1 MLDFN
6 KPVQTRDGR
15 PAKIVST
22 NLAGL
27 YPIGLIV
34 TNKDGTES
42 FDTVDLRGRAY
53 APEET
58 PGDLVNTP
66 VRTEAFSRIL
76 RRNGEPLGLRVS
88 SIQHRSLAVAKGQGG
103 TAGLVGFLKITT
115 ADGEVETTEF
125 IPA

>member
-1 MLDFN
+1 MLDLS

-22 NLAGL
+22 SMSGS
-27 YPIGLIV
+27 YQIGIIV
-34 TNKDGTES
+34 TQEDGSES
-42 FDTVDLRGRAY
+42 FDCVDRRGRAY
-53 APEET
+53 AHEET

-66 VRTEAFSRIL
+66 VRTEAYSRIL

-103 TAGLVGFLKITT
+103 TSGLVGFLKITT
-115 ADGEVETTEF
+115 ADGEVEGTEF